1 MNTFP
6 LFFKLETRK
15 VLIVGGG
22 DVALRKADLL
32 SRAGACITVLAPSID
47 HDIEALLSDSKHQ
60 LIYENYNKSYMSGA
74 RIIIAATDEETLNH
88 QIHADATE
96 RNIPVN
102 VVDTP
107 HLCDFIFPAIVDR
120 NPIVIGISSNGK
132 APVLARLLRARLETL
147 IPQGYGKLAKLAGE
161 FRSEVKA
168 KIPTLTGRRQFWE
181 RAFEGKV
188 SELMFAGNEDQAS
201 ALLKSDLDTTA
212 AAIGNSST
220 ASETAPVTSVAKA
233 MLNNDASQANA
244 TEQHL
249 STQSEQSAQSAQTEM
264 GEVYIVGAGPG
275 DPELLTFKALRLMQQ
290 ADIVYYDALV
300 SPQVLDLCR
309 RDADKVYVGKKR
321 SNHAVA
327 QLGINELLVNSAK
340 TGRRVVR
347 LKGGDPFIFG
357 RGGEEIESL
366 RAHGVPYQV
375 VPGITAA
382 NAAASYAGIPLT
394 HRDHSQSVRFVT
406 GFLKAGAPNSNF
418 KSFLNTDE
426 TLVFYMGLHSLP
438 RLTEGLID
446 AGRSADTPIA
456 IVSNASMPNQQVLT
470 GTLDNIVAQQAEAQ
484 LPTPALLIMGDV
496 VSLQD
501 DLAWYNQKKLLDSQ
515 HNNQRNGQHTHDT
528 ARKARN
534 WLRGGVANTD
544 KAHADKNHYNHKQ
557 PTDARSTD
565 QQAHALSMVAN
576 LAAADDDLQELVV
589 S

>member
-6 LFFKLETRK
+6 LFFKLEDRK

-22 DVALRKADLL
+22 EVALRKADLL
-32 SRAGACITVLAPSID
+32 SRAGACITILAP
-47 HDIEALLSDSKHQ
+47 DISHELQALLTDSKHEF
-60 LIYENYNKSYMSGA
+60 IYENYNKTYMSGA
-74 RIIIAATDEETLNH
+74 RVIIAATDDETLNH

-96 RNIPVN
+96 LNIPVN

-107 HLCDFIFPAIVDR
+107 HLCDFIFPAIIDR

-181 RAFEGKV
+181 RAFEGQV
-188 SELMFAGNEDQAS
+188 SQLMFAGNETEATAQLQA
-201 ALLKSDLDTTA
+201 DLDSTA
-212 AAIGNSST
+212 AAISKKSDDTDSVRESDAIKNV
-220 ASETAPVTSVAKA
+220 APDESEKSLPAV
-233 MLNNDASQANA
+233 
-244 TEQHL
+244 
-249 STQSEQSAQSAQTEM
+249 

-290 ADIVYYDALV
+290 ADVVFYDALV

-309 RDADKVYVGKKR
+309 RDADKIFVGKKR
-321 SNHAVA
+321 SNHTVA
-327 QLGINELLVNSAK
+327 QLGINELLVNHAK
-340 TGRRVVR
+340 QGRRVVR

-366 RAHGVPYQV
+366 RAHNVPYQV

-426 TLVFYMGLHSLP
+426 TVVFYMGLHSLA
-438 RLTEGLID
+438 RLTEGLVD
-446 AGRSADTPIA
+446 AGRSSETPIA
-456 IVSNASMPNQQVLT
+456 IVSNASMSNQQVLT
-470 GTLDNIVAQQAEAQ
+470 GTLATIVAKQEQAQ

-496 VSLQD
+496 VSLHH
-501 DLAWYNQKKLLDSQ
+501 DLAWYNLQNQQHSQ
-515 HNNQRNGQHTHDT
+515 NSDDI
-528 ARKARN
+528 AKN
-534 WLRGGVANTD
+534 WLREGSRGEAI
-544 KAHADKNHYNHKQ
+544 KQ
-557 PTDARSTD
+557 PID
-565 QQAHALSMVAN
+565 QQAHALSMIAN
-576 LAAADDDLQELVV
+576 LATNLGDDLEQLIID
-589 S
+589 

>member
-1 MNTFP
+1 MMNTFP
-6 LFFKLETRK
+6 LFFKLEDRK

-22 DVALRKADLL
+22 EVALRKADLL
-32 SRAGACITVLAPSID
+32 SRAGACITVLAP
-47 HDIEALLSDSKHQ
+47 DISHELQALLSDSKHQ
-60 LIYENYNKSYMSGA
+60 LIYENYNKAYMSGA
-74 RIIIAATDEETLNH
+74 RVIIAATDDETLNH
-88 QIHADATE
+88 QTHADATAL
-96 RNIPVN
+96 NIPVN

-161 FRSEVKA
+161 FRTEVKA

-181 RAFEGKV
+181 RAFEGQV
-188 SELMFAGNEDQAS
+188 SQLMFAGNETEAT
-201 ALLKSDLDTTA
+201 AHLKADLERTA
-212 AAIGNSST
+212 AAISKKSD
-220 ASETAPVTSVAKA
+220 
-233 MLNNDASQANA
+233 DASAVKETDTIAA
-244 TEQHL
+244 TL
-249 STQSEQSAQSAQTEM
+249 SDESEKNLPAV

-290 ADIVYYDALV
+290 ADVVFYDALV

-309 RDADKVYVGKKR
+309 RDADKVFVGKKR
-321 SNHAVA
+321 SNHTVA
-327 QLGINELLVNSAK
+327 QLGINELLVNHAK
-340 TGRRVVR
+340 LGRRVVR

-426 TLVFYMGLHSLP
+426 TVVFYMGLHSLS

-446 AGRSADTPIA
+446 AGRSSETPIA

-470 GTLDNIVAQQAEAQ
+470 GTLATIVAKQEQAQ

-496 VSLQD
+496 VSLHH
-501 DLAWYNQKKLLDSQ
+501 DLAWYNLQNKQ
-515 HNNQRNGQHTHDT
+515 HQNSETS
-528 ARKARN
+528 AKN
-534 WLRGGVANTD
+534 WLREGSRGEAV
-544 KAHADKNHYNHKQ
+544 K
-557 PTDARSTD
+557 PSID

-576 LAAADDDLQELVV
+576 LATQQEEDLEQLIVD
-589 S
+589 

>member
-6 LFFKLETRK
+6 LFFKLEDRK

-32 SRAGACITVLAPSID
+32 RRAGACITILAPSICAD
-47 HDIEALLSDSKHQ
+47 LQALLTNDSSDNKHE
-60 LIYENYNKSYMSGA
+60 LIYKNYDKSYMTGS
-74 RIIIAATDEETLNH
+74 RVIIAATDDEALNH

-96 RNIPVN
+96 LNIPVN

-147 IPQGYGKLAKLAGE
+147 IPHGYGKLAKLAGE
-161 FRSEVKA
+161 FRHEVKA

-181 RAFEGKV
+181 RAFEGQV
-188 SELMFAGNEDQAS
+188 SELMFAGNETQ
-201 ALLKSDLDTTA
+201 A
-212 AAIGNSST
+212 AAQLQADLNHIAAQISKNLELSN
-220 ASETAPVTSVAKA
+220 VQTSLLQEK
-233 MLNNDASQANA
+233 NDV
-244 TEQHL
+244 
-249 STQSEQSAQSAQTEM
+249 TQSEIQPV

-290 ADIVYYDALV
+290 ADIVFYDALV

-327 QLGINELLVNSAK
+327 QLGINELLVNAAK
-340 TGRRVVR
+340 EGRRVVR

-366 RAHGVPYQV
+366 RAHNIPYQV

-406 GFLKAGAPNSNF
+406 GFLKAGAPNGNF
-418 KSFLNTDE
+418 KNFLNTDE
-426 TLVFYMGLHSLP
+426 TVVFYMGLHSLA

-446 AGRSADTPIA
+446 AGRAADTPIA

-470 GTLDNIVAQQAEAQ
+470 GTVGTIVKLQQQAQ

-496 VSLQD
+496 VALHH
-501 DLAWYNQKKLLDSQ
+501 DLAWYNVNHQQ
-515 HNNQRNGQHTHDT
+515 HNQNVSDT
-528 ARKARN
+528 DEN
-534 WLRGGVANTD
+534 WLRGGSAATPKDNS
-544 KAHADKNHYNHKQ
+544 KQ
-557 PTDARSTD
+557 GNLSR

-576 LAAADDDLQELVV
+576 LAEQKADDSLEQLIIG
-589 S
+589 

>member
-6 LFFKLETRK
+6 LFFKLEGRK

-32 SRAGACITVLAPSID
+32 SRAGACITILAPSISD
-47 HDIEALLSDSKHQ
+47 EIQALLNDSKHE
-60 LIYENYNKSYMSGA
+60 LIYENYNKNYMTGA
-74 RIIIAATDEETLNH
+74 RVIIAGTDDEALNH

-96 RNIPVN
+96 LNIPVN

-161 FRSEVKA
+161 FRGEVKA

-181 RAFEGKV
+181 RAFEGQV
-188 SELMFAGNEDQAS
+188 SQLIFAGNESQAK
-201 ALLKSDLDTTA
+201 AQLQADL
-212 AAIGNSST
+212 NST
-220 ASETAPVTSVAKA
+220 AQQIVRENSISLNSHGANVKAASVTAPVLVDEFPTNDSHDNTVAKP
-233 MLNNDASQANA
+233 
-244 TEQHL
+244 
-249 STQSEQSAQSAQTEM
+249 TQPV

-309 RDADKVYVGKKR
+309 RDADKVFVGKKR

-340 TGRRVVR
+340 EGRRVVR

-406 GFLKAGAPNSNF
+406 GFLKAGAPNNNF

-426 TLVFYMGLHSLP
+426 TVVFYMGLHSLP
-438 RLTEGLID
+438 RLAEGLIE

-470 GTLDNIVAQQAEAQ
+470 GTLETIVELQEKNK

-496 VSLQD
+496 VSLHH
-501 DLAWYNQKKLLDSQ
+501 DLAWYNL
-515 HNNQRNGQHTHDT
+515 HNKSVSDT
-528 ARKARN
+528 ADN
-534 WLRGGVANTD
+534 WLRGGTATTPKD
-544 KAHADKNHYNHKQ
+544 KVV
-557 PTDARSTD
+557 D
-565 QQAHALSMVAN
+565 QQAHALSMIAN
-576 LAAADDDLQELVV
+576 LASADDVEQLVIG
-589 S
+589 

>member
-6 LFFKLETRK
+6 LFFKLDNRK

-32 SRAGACITVLAPSID
+32 SRAGASITVVAP
-47 HDIEALLSDSKHQ
+47 DICAELQALLDNDKHE
-60 LIYENYNKSYMSGA
+60 LIYENYHKSYMQGA
-74 RIIIAATDEETLNH
+74 RVIIAGTDDEALN
-88 QIHADATE
+88 QQVHADATE
-96 RNIPVN
+96 LNIPVN

-107 HLCDFIFPAIVDR
+107 PLCDFIFPAIVDR

-147 IPQGYGKLAKLAGE
+147 IPQGYGKLAKLAGD
-161 FRSEVKA
+161 FRAEVKT

-188 SELMFAGNEDQAS
+188 SELMFAGNETEAAAQLQA
-201 ALLKSDLDTTA
+201 DLNSTA
-212 AAIGNSST
+212 AQIANNIANKDAPTHQHSNTKENVAVST
-220 ASETAPVTSVAKA
+220 TAPVITNELIANDNHSHAVAKP
-233 MLNNDASQANA
+233 
-244 TEQHL
+244 EQPV
-249 STQSEQSAQSAQTEM
+249 

-290 ADIVYYDALV
+290 ADIVFYDALV

-309 RDADKVYVGKKR
+309 RDADKVFVGKKR

-327 QLGINELLVNSAK
+327 QLDINELLVNAAK

-366 RAHGVPYQV
+366 RAHNIPYQV

-406 GFLKAGAPNSNF
+406 GFLKAGAPNNNF
-418 KSFLNTDE
+418 KGFLNTDE
-426 TLVFYMGLHSLP
+426 TVVFYMGLHSLA
-438 RLTEGLID
+438 RLTEGLIE
-446 AGRSADTPIA
+446 AGRSSDTPIA

-470 GTLDNIVAQQAEAQ
+470 GTLATITKLQEQNQ

-496 VSLQD
+496 VALHH
-501 DLAWYNQKKLLDSQ
+501 DLAWYNV
-515 HNNQRNGQHTHDT
+515 HNKSVSDT
-528 ARKARN
+528 ADN
-534 WLRGGVANTD
+534 WLRGGTA
-544 KAHADKNHYNHKQ
+544 
-557 PTDARSTD
+557 STPKD
-565 QQAHALSMVAN
+565 QLTESSSSQQAHALSMIAN
-576 LAAADDDLQELVV
+576 LAELKESDSLEQLVIG
-589 S
+589 

>member
-6 LFFKLETRK
+6 LFFKLEGRK

-22 DVALRKADLL
+22 EVALRKADLL
-32 SRAGACITVLAPSID
+32 SRAGACITILAP
-47 HDIEALLSDSKHQ
+47 DISHEIQALLTDDKHEF
-60 LIYENYNKSYMSGA
+60 IYENYNKRYMSGA
-74 RIIIAATDEETLNH
+74 RVIIAATDDETLNH
-88 QIHADATE
+88 EIHADATE
-96 RNIPVN
+96 LNIPVN

-107 HLCDFIFPAIVDR
+107 PLCDFIFPAIIDR

-147 IPQGYGKLAKLAGE
+147 IPQGYGKLAKLAGD
-161 FRSEVKA
+161 FRSEVKS

-181 RAFEGKV
+181 RAFEGQV
-188 SELMFAGNEDQAS
+188 SQLMFAGNETEAAAKLQA
-201 ALLKSDLDTTA
+201 DLDSTA
-212 AAIGNSST
+212 ASIHDKANPN
-220 ASETAPVTSVAKA
+220 AAK
-233 MLNNDASQANA
+233 N
-244 TEQHL
+244 TTP
-249 STQSEQSAQSAQTEM
+249 TQSDESEKKLPPV

-309 RDADKVYVGKKR
+309 RDADKVFVGKKR
-321 SNHAVA
+321 SNHTVA

-340 TGRRVVR
+340 EGRRVVR

-366 RAHGVPYQV
+366 RANNVPYQV

-418 KSFLNTDE
+418 KNFLNTDE
-426 TLVFYMGLHSLP
+426 TVVFYMGLHSLA

-470 GTLDNIVAQQAEAQ
+470 GTLATIVAKQEDAE

-496 VSLQD
+496 VSLHH
-501 DLAWYNQKKLLDSQ
+501 DLAWYNLQNQQHSQ
-515 HNNQRNGQHTHDT
+515 NSDDI
-528 ARKARN
+528 AKN
-534 WLRGGVANTD
+534 WLREGSRGETV
-544 KAHADKNHYNHKQ
+544 KQ
-557 PTDARSTD
+557 PID
-565 QQAHALSMVAN
+565 QQAHALSMIAN
-576 LAAADDDLQELVV
+576 LSTNSGDDLEQLIVD
-589 S
+589 

>member
-6 LFFKLETRK
+6 LFFKLEGRK

-32 SRAGACITVLAPSID
+32 SRAGASITVVAP
-47 HDIEALLSDSKHQ
+47 DICTELQALLSNDENAAIKHH
-60 LIYENYNKSYMSGA
+60 LIFENYNKSYMAGA
-74 RIIIAATDEETLNH
+74 RIIIAGTDDEALNH
-88 QIHADATE
+88 QVHADATAL
-96 RNIPVN
+96 NIPVN

-107 HLCDFIFPAIVDR
+107 PLCDFIFPAIVDR

-161 FRSEVKA
+161 FRGEVKA

-181 RAFEGKV
+181 HAFEGQV
-188 SELMFAGNEDQAS
+188 SELMFAGNETQA
-201 ALLKSDLDTTA
+201 AEQLQRDLDNTVAQIANKDAPTSQYSDTQET
-212 AAIGNSST
+212 NT
-220 ASETAPVTSVAKA
+220 ASTMAPVVADES
-233 MLNNDASQANA
+233 NTDHTANKLV
-244 TEQHL
+244 TPV
-249 STQSEQSAQSAQTEM
+249 

-290 ADIVYYDALV
+290 ADIVFYDALV

-309 RDADKVYVGKKR
+309 RDADKVFVGKKR

-327 QLGINELLVNSAK
+327 QLGINELLVNEAK
-340 TGRRVVR
+340 KGRRVVR

-366 RAHGVPYQV
+366 RAHNIPYQV

-406 GFLKAGAPNSNF
+406 GFLKAGAPNNNF
-418 KSFLNTDE
+418 ASFLNTDE
-426 TLVFYMGLHSLP
+426 TVVFYMGLHSLA
-438 RLTEGLID
+438 RLTEGLIE
-446 AGRSADTPIA
+446 AGRSSDTPIA

-470 GTLDNIVAQQAEAQ
+470 GTLATITELQEQNQ

-496 VSLQD
+496 VALHD
-501 DLAWYNQKKLLDSQ
+501 DLAWYNL
-515 HNNQRNGQHTHDT
+515 HNKSVNNT
-528 ARKARN
+528 ADN
-534 WLRGGVANTD
+534 WLRGGTA
-544 KAHADKNHYNHKQ
+544 
-557 PTDARSTD
+557 STPKD
-565 QQAHALSMVAN
+565 QLTENPSSQQAHALSMIAT
-576 LAAADDDLQELVV
+576 LAELQSDGDSLEQLIIG
-589 S
+589 

>member
-6 LFFKLETRK
+6 LFFKLESRK

-32 SRAGACITVLAPSID
+32 SRAGAAITILAP
-47 HDIEALLSDSKHQ
+47 DICAELQALLTNNKNNKADVEHH
-60 LIYENYNKSYMSGA
+60 LIFENYNKSYMAGA
-74 RIIIAATDEETLNH
+74 RVIIAGTDDEALNH

-96 RNIPVN
+96 LNIPVN

-147 IPQGYGKLAKLAGE
+147 IPQGYGKLAKLAGD
-161 FRSEVKA
+161 FRAEVKT

-181 RAFEGKV
+181 RAFEGQV
-188 SELMFAGNEDQAS
+188 SELMFAGNETQA
-201 ALLKSDLDTTA
+201 AAQLQADLDNTAAQIVKNNAVKTNPVHNNEANNNKNDIQTASKTAPVLTDKLFANDSDSSVHTTA
-212 AAIGNSST
+212 AKPT
-220 ASETAPVTSVAKA
+220 QPV
-233 MLNNDASQANA
+233 
-244 TEQHL
+244 
-249 STQSEQSAQSAQTEM
+249 

-309 RDADKVYVGKKR
+309 RDADKVFVGKKR

-340 TGRRVVR
+340 EGRRVVR

-357 RGGEEIESL
+357 RGGEEVESL
-366 RAHGVPYQV
+366 RAHNIPYQV

-406 GFLKAGAPNSNF
+406 GFLKAGAPNNNF

-426 TLVFYMGLHSLP
+426 TVVFYMGLHSLA
-438 RLTEGLID
+438 RLTEGLIE
-446 AGRSADTPIA
+446 AGRSSETPIA

-470 GTLDNIVAQQAEAQ
+470 GTLATITELQEQNQ

-496 VSLQD
+496 VALHH
-501 DLAWYNQKKLLDSQ
+501 DLAWYNL
-515 HNNQRNGQHTHDT
+515 HNKSVSDT
-528 ARKARN
+528 ADN
-534 WLRGGVANTD
+534 WLRDGTAATP
-544 KAHADKNHYNHKQ
+544 KNKSVN
-557 PTDARSTD
+557 
-565 QQAHALSMVAN
+565 QQAHALSMIAN
-576 LAAADDDLQELVV
+576 LAEQNDSLEQLVIG
-589 S
+589 

>member
-6 LFFKLETRK
+6 LFFKLDNRK

-32 SRAGACITVLAPSID
+32 SRAGAAITIVAP
-47 HDIEALLSDSKHQ
+47 DICEELQALLQDEKHE
-60 LIYENYNKSYMSGA
+60 LIYENYNKKYMQGA
-74 RIIIAATDEETLNH
+74 RVIIAGTDDEALNH
-88 QIHADATE
+88 QVHADATE
-96 RNIPVN
+96 LNIPVN

-107 HLCDFIFPAIVDR
+107 PLCDFIFPAIVDR

-147 IPQGYGKLAKLAGE
+147 IPQGYGKLAKLAGD
-161 FRSEVKA
+161 FRAEVKT

-181 RAFEGKV
+181 RAFEGQV
-188 SELMFAGNEDQAS
+188 SELMFAGNETEAAAQLQA
-201 ALLKSDLDTTA
+201 DLDTTA
-212 AAIGNSST
+212 AQIVKNNAAVINENSDISDQT
-220 ASETAPVTSVAKA
+220 ASITAPV
-233 MLNNDASQANA
+233 L
-244 TEQHL
+244 
-249 STQSEQSAQSAQTEM
+249 

-309 RDADKVYVGKKR
+309 RDADKVFVGKKR

-327 QLGINELLVNSAK
+327 QLGINELLVNEAK
-340 TGRRVVR
+340 KGRRVVR

-366 RAHGVPYQV
+366 RAHNIPYQV

-406 GFLKAGAPNSNF
+406 GFLKAGAPNNNF

-426 TLVFYMGLHSLP
+426 TVVFYMGLHSLA
-438 RLTEGLID
+438 RLTEGLIE
-446 AGRSADTPIA
+446 AGRSSETPIA

-470 GTLDNIVAQQAEAQ
+470 GTLATIAELQEKEQ

-496 VSLQD
+496 VALHD
-501 DLAWYNQKKLLDSQ
+501 DLAWYNL
-515 HNNQRNGQHTHDT
+515 HNKSVNDT
-528 ARKARN
+528 ADN
-534 WLRGGVANTD
+534 WLRGGTA
-544 KAHADKNHYNHKQ
+544 
-557 PTDARSTD
+557 STPKD
-565 QQAHALSMVAN
+565 QLTENSSSQQAHALSMIAN
-576 LAAADDDLQELVV
+576 LAERQCDGDSLEQLVIG
-589 S
+589 

>member
-6 LFFKLETRK
+6 LFFKLEDRK

-32 SRAGACITVLAPSID
+32 RRAGTCITVLAPSISTE
-47 HDIEALLSDSKHQ
+47 IQALLSDSKHE
-60 LIYENYNKSYMSGA
+60 LIYENYNKAYMAGA
-74 RIIIAATDEETLNH
+74 RVIIAATDDEALNH

-96 RNIPVN
+96 LNIPVN

-161 FRSEVKA
+161 FRGEVKA

-181 RAFEGKV
+181 KAFEGQV
-188 SELMFAGNEDQAS
+188 SQLMFAGNENEAAAQLQA
-201 ALLKSDLDTTA
+201 DLDHTA
-212 AAIGNSST
+212 EAIASSGKN
-220 ASETAPVTSVAKA
+220 ALDNAFSESQSVK
-233 MLNNDASQANA
+233 NV
-244 TEQHL
+244 
-249 STQSEQSAQSAQTEM
+249 M

-309 RDADKVYVGKKR
+309 RDADKVFVGKKR

-340 TGRRVVR
+340 EGRRVVR

-426 TLVFYMGLHSLP
+426 TVVFYMGLHSLP
-438 RLTEGLID
+438 RLTEGLTE
-446 AGRSADTPIA
+446 AGRSSDTPIA

-470 GTLDNIVAQQAEAQ
+470 GTLADIVELQEKNQ

-496 VSLQD
+496 VSLHH
-501 DLAWYNQKKLLDSQ
+501 DLAWYNLQNQ
-515 HNNQRNGQHTHDT
+515 QNNQDT
-528 ARKARN
+528 DGN
-534 WLRGGVANTD
+534 WLREGSATMD
-544 KAHADKNHYNHKQ
+544 KDSKQ
-557 PTDARSTD
+557 PID

-576 LAAADDDLQELVV
+576 LATADDVEQLVIG
-589 S
+589 

>member
-6 LFFKLETRK
+6 LFFKLEDRK

-32 SRAGACITVLAPSID
+32 SRAGACITILAPNISAEIQ
-47 HDIEALLSDSKHQ
+47 ALLSDDKHE
-60 LIYENYNKSYMSGA
+60 LIYKNYNKTYMSGA
-74 RIIIAATDEETLNH
+74 RVIIAATDDETLNH
-88 QIHADATE
+88 QVHADASNL
-96 RNIPVN
+96 NIPVN

-161 FRSEVKA
+161 FRAEVKT

-181 RAFEGKV
+181 RAFEGQV
-188 SELMFAGNEDQAS
+188 SQLMFAGNEREATAQ
-201 ALLKSDLDTTA
+201 LKADLESTA
-212 AAIGNSST
+212 AAIESSANRSVDPDAHNPANSPATTTSQHSQSHST
-220 ASETAPVTSVAKA
+220 ESLSATAPV
-233 MLNNDASQANA
+233 A
-244 TEQHL
+244 TDEL
-249 STQSEQSAQSAQTEM
+249 TVTQSKPARAAV

-309 RDADKVYVGKKR
+309 RDADKVFVGKKR

-327 QLGINELLVNSAK
+327 QLGINELLINSAK
-340 TGRRVVR
+340 QGRRVVR

-366 RAHGVPYQV
+366 RAHGLPYQV

-406 GFLKAGAPNSNF
+406 GFLKAGAPNEKFEN
-418 KSFLNTDE
+418 LLDTNE
-426 TLVFYMGLHSLP
+426 TVVFYMGLHSLA
-438 RLTEGLID
+438 RLTTGLIN
-446 AGRSADTPIA
+446 AGRSSETPIA

-470 GTLDNIVAQQAEAQ
+470 GTLESIVELQEQNQ

-496 VSLQD
+496 VALHN
-501 DLAWYNQKKLLDSQ
+501 DLAWYNK
-515 HNNQRNGQHTHDT
+515 HNKDT
-528 ARKARN
+528 SDTEDN
-534 WLRGGVANTD
+534 WLRAGTAITD
-544 KAHADKNHYNHKQ
+544 Q
-557 PTDARSTD
+557 DAKKPID
-565 QQAHALSMVAN
+565 QQAHALSMIAN
-576 LAAADDDLQELVV
+576 LAAQQDESLEQLVI

>member
-6 LFFKLETRK
+6 LFFKLEDRK

-32 SRAGACITVLAPSID
+32 SRAGAAITILAPVISDEIQ
-47 HDIEALLSDSKHQ
+47 ALLNDSKHQ
-60 LIYENYNKSYMSGA
+60 LIYENYNNTYMSGA
-74 RIIIAATDEETLNH
+74 RVIIAATDDEALNH
-88 QIHADATE
+88 QIHADATAL
-96 RNIPVN
+96 NIPVN

-161 FRSEVKA
+161 FRTEVKS

-188 SELMFAGNEDQAS
+188 SELMFAGNEV
-201 ALLKSDLDTTA
+201 
-212 AAIGNSST
+212 
-220 ASETAPVTSVAKA
+220 E
-233 MLNNDASQANA
+233 A
-244 TEQHL
+244 TEQL
-249 STQSEQSAQSAQTEM
+249 QADLDNTAAQIASAIESPTHTTVVDAPVVEHETSLDATTPV

-309 RDADKVYVGKKR
+309 RDADKVFVGKKR

-340 TGRRVVR
+340 EGRRVVR

-426 TLVFYMGLHSLP
+426 TVVFYMGLHSLP

-446 AGRSADTPIA
+446 AGRADSTPIA

-470 GTLDNIVAQQAEAQ
+470 GTLANIVELQEQNQ

-496 VSLQD
+496 VALHD
-501 DLAWYNQKKLLDSQ
+501 NLAWYNLQNQQ
-515 HNNQRNGQHTHDT
+515 HNQNSDDL
-528 ARKARN
+528 AKN
-534 WLRGGVANTD
+534 WLREGSRGKVE
-544 KAHADKNHYNHKQ
+544 KQ
-557 PTDARSTD
+557 LID
-565 QQAHALSMVAN
+565 QQAHALSMISS
-576 LAAADDDLQELVV
+576 LATQQEEGLEQLIID
-589 S
+589 

>member
-6 LFFKLETRK
+6 LFFKLDNRK

-32 SRAGACITVLAPSID
+32 SRAGANITVVAP
-47 HDIEALLSDSKHQ
+47 DICAELQALLQGDKHQ
-60 LIYENYNKSYMSGA
+60 LIFAKYDKSYMTGA
-74 RIIIAATDEETLNH
+74 RVIIAGTDDEALNQQVH
-88 QIHADATE
+88 SDATE
-96 RNIPVN
+96 LNIPVN

-107 HLCDFIFPAIVDR
+107 PLCDFIFPAIVDR

-147 IPQGYGKLAKLAGE
+147 IPQGYGKLAKLAGD
-161 FRSEVKA
+161 FRAEVKT

-188 SELMFAGNEDQAS
+188 SELIFAGNETEANVQ
-201 ALLKSDLDTTA
+201 LQKDLDETAAKIANQEILDDRNSDKQTA
-212 AAIGNSST
+212 AAHSEKANTEEASLSSNDNHDNIKP
-220 ASETAPVTSVAKA
+220 PV
-233 MLNNDASQANA
+233 
-244 TEQHL
+244 
-249 STQSEQSAQSAQTEM
+249 

-290 ADIVYYDALV
+290 ADIVFYDALV

-327 QLGINELLVNSAK
+327 QLGINELLINEAK
-340 TGRRVVR
+340 KGRRVVR

-366 RAHGVPYQV
+366 RAHHIPYQV

-406 GFLKAGAPNSNF
+406 GFLKAGAPNNNF

-426 TLVFYMGLHSLP
+426 TVVFYMGLHSLA
-438 RLTEGLID
+438 RLTEGLVK
-446 AGRSADTPIA
+446 AGRSSETPIA

-470 GTLDNIVAQQAEAQ
+470 GTLATITELQEQHQ

-496 VSLQD
+496 VALHH
-501 DLAWYNQKKLLDSQ
+501 DLAWYNL
-515 HNNQRNGQHTHDT
+515 HNQSVSDT
-528 ARKARN
+528 ADN
-534 WLRGGVANTD
+534 WLRGGTSATPKD
-544 KAHADKNHYNHKQ
+544 K
-557 PTDARSTD
+557 SID
-565 QQAHALSMVAN
+565 QQAHALSMITT
-576 LAAADDDLQELVV
+576 LAESQEDSLEQLVIG
-589 S
+589 

>member
-6 LFFKLETRK
+6 LFFKLEGRK

-32 SRAGACITVLAPSID
+32 SRAGACITVLAPSICA
-47 HDIEALLSDSKHQ
+47 ELQALLTNTKTDIQHK
-60 LIYENYNKSYMSGA
+60 LIFENYNKTYMSGS
-74 RIIIAATDEETLNH
+74 RVIIAATDDETLNH
-88 QIHADATE
+88 QIHADASDL
-96 RNIPVN
+96 NIPVN

-161 FRSEVKA
+161 FRGEVKA

-181 RAFEGKV
+181 RAFEGQV
-188 SELMFAGNEDQAS
+188 SELMFAGNEIKAAAQLQA
-201 ALLKSDLDTTA
+201 DLDSTA
-212 AAIGNSST
+212 AHIVRENSINSNSDKADLRTSSITVPVLTGELPTNNDYGNT
-220 ASETAPVTSVAKA
+220 VAKPV
-233 MLNNDASQANA
+233 
-244 TEQHL
+244 
-249 STQSEQSAQSAQTEM
+249 

-290 ADIVYYDALV
+290 ADIVFYDALV

-309 RDADKVYVGKKR
+309 RDADKVFVGKKR

-340 TGRRVVR
+340 EGRRVVR

-366 RAHGVPYQV
+366 RAHGIPYQV

-406 GFLKAGAPNSNF
+406 GFLKAGAPNNNF
-418 KSFLNTDE
+418 KNFLDTDE
-426 TLVFYMGLHSLP
+426 TVVFYMGLHSLA
-438 RLTEGLID
+438 RLTEGLIE

-470 GTLDNIVAQQAEAQ
+470 GTLADIVELQEKNQ

-496 VSLQD
+496 VALHH
-501 DLAWYNQKKLLDSQ
+501 DLAWYNLHNQQ
-515 HNNQRNGQHTHDT
+515 HNQNVSDT
-528 ARKARN
+528 ANN
-534 WLRGGVANTD
+534 WLRGGTAATPNDDLTS
-544 KAHADKNHYNHKQ
+544 NN
-557 PTDARSTD
+557 STH

-576 LAAADDDLQELVV
+576 LAEQKENESLEQLVIG
-589 S
+589 

>member
-6 LFFKLETRK
+6 LFFKLEGRK

-32 SRAGACITVLAPSID
+32 SRAGACITVLAPSICA
-47 HDIEALLSDSKHQ
+47 ELQALLSDCKHE
-60 LIYENYNKSYMSGA
+60 LIYENYNKTYMTGS
-74 RIIIAATDEETLNH
+74 RVIIAGTDDEVLNH
-88 QIHADATE
+88 QIHADATTL
-96 RNIPVN
+96 NIPVN

-147 IPQGYGKLAKLAGE
+147 IPQGYGKLAKLAGD
-161 FRSEVKA
+161 FRGEVKS
-168 KIPTLTGRRQFWE
+168 KIPTLTERRQFWE
-181 RAFEGKV
+181 RAFEGQV
-188 SELMFAGNEDQAS
+188 SELMFAGNETQA
-201 ALLKSDLDTTA
+201 AAQLQTDLDSTA
-212 AAIGNSST
+212 AQIVKNNSTSKHSDVSNVQT
-220 ASETAPVTSVAKA
+220 ASITTPVSIDDFNTNNSTHSTETNPLQPV
-233 MLNNDASQANA
+233 
-244 TEQHL
+244 
-249 STQSEQSAQSAQTEM
+249 

-309 RDADKVYVGKKR
+309 RDADKVFVGKKR

-340 TGRRVVR
+340 EGRRVVR

-366 RAHGVPYQV
+366 RAHNISYQV

-418 KSFLNTDE
+418 KSFLNADE
-426 TLVFYMGLHSLP
+426 TVVFYMGLHSLP

-446 AGRSADTPIA
+446 AGRSSDTPIA

-470 GTLDNIVAQQAEAQ
+470 GTLETIVELQEQNQ

-496 VSLQD
+496 VALHH
-501 DLAWYNQKKLLDSQ
+501 DLAWYNVQSQ
-515 HNNQRNGQHTHDT
+515 QNGKILVSTED
-528 ARKARN
+528 N
-534 WLRGGVANTD
+534 WLRGGTAATPKDQLTENSS
-544 KAHADKNHYNHKQ
+544 
-557 PTDARSTD
+557 R

-576 LAAADDDLQELVV
+576 LAEQKESDSLEQLIVG
-589 S
+589 

>member
-6 LFFKLETRK
+6 LFFKLEGRK

-32 SRAGACITVLAPSID
+32 RRAGASITVVAPDICTELQALLTNNKNA
-47 HDIEALLSDSKHQ
+47 DIEHQ
-60 LIYENYNKSYMSGA
+60 LIFENYNKSYMLGA
-74 RIIIAATDEETLNH
+74 RVIIAGTDDESLNH
-88 QIHADATE
+88 QVHADATE
-96 RNIPVN
+96 LNIPVN

-107 HLCDFIFPAIVDR
+107 PLCDFIFPAIVDR

-161 FRSEVKA
+161 FRAEVKT

-181 RAFEGKV
+181 RAFEGQV
-188 SELMFAGNEDQAS
+188 SELMFAGNETQA
-201 ALLKSDLDTTA
+201 AAQLQKDLESTA
-212 AAIGNSST
+212 AQIANNSAHKDAPTQQHSATQENITTST
-220 ASETAPVTSVAKA
+220 TAPVLANK
-233 MLNNDASQANA
+233 ANA
-244 TEQHL
+244 SDPTSHDHTTG
-249 STQSEQSAQSAQTEM
+249 SSVM
-264 GEVYIVGAGPG
+264 PVGEVYIVGAGPG

-290 ADIVYYDALV
+290 ADIVFYDALV

-309 RDADKVYVGKKR
+309 RDADKVFVGKKR

-327 QLGINELLVNSAK
+327 QLGINELLVAEAK
-340 TGRRVVR
+340 KGRRVVR

-366 RAHGVPYQV
+366 RAHNIPYQV

-406 GFLKAGAPNSNF
+406 GFLKAGAPNNNF
-418 KSFLNTDE
+418 KNFLNTDE
-426 TLVFYMGLHSLP
+426 TVVFYMGLHSLA
-438 RLTEGLID
+438 RLTEGLIE
-446 AGRSADTPIA
+446 AGRSSETPIA

-470 GTLDNIVAQQAEAQ
+470 GTLATINELQEQNQ

-496 VSLQD
+496 VALHD
-501 DLAWYNQKKLLDSQ
+501 DLAWYNLHNKTLD
-515 HNNQRNGQHTHDT
+515 NT
-528 ARKARN
+528 AEN
-534 WLRGGVANTD
+534 WLRGGTASTPKDQLTD
-544 KAHADKNHYNHKQ
+544 NA
-557 PTDARSTD
+557 S
-565 QQAHALSMVAN
+565 QQAHALSMIAN
-576 LAAADDDLQELVV
+576 LAEQPSDSLEQLII

>member
-6 LFFKLETRK
+6 LFFKLEGRK

-32 SRAGACITVLAPSID
+32 SRAGAAITILAPSISAE
-47 HDIEALLSDSKHQ
+47 IQALLSASKHE
-60 LIYENYNKSYMSGA
+60 LIYKNYNKAYMRGA
-74 RIIIAATDEETLNH
+74 RVIIAATDDETLNH

-96 RNIPVN
+96 LNIPVN

-147 IPQGYGKLAKLAGE
+147 IPKGYGKLAKLAGD
-161 FRSEVKA
+161 FRGEVKA

-181 RAFEGKV
+181 KAFEGEV
-188 SELMFAGNEDQAS
+188 SQLMFAGNEKEAAAQLQA
-201 ALLKSDLDTTA
+201 DLD
-212 AAIGNSST
+212 NT
-220 ASETAPVTSVAKA
+220 ASDINGKNTADDTS
-233 MLNNDASQANA
+233 
-244 TEQHL
+244 TEF
-249 STQSEQSAQSAQTEM
+249 QTVKNTM

-309 RDADKVYVGKKR
+309 RDADKVFVGKKR

-340 TGRRVVR
+340 EGRRVVR

-426 TLVFYMGLHSLP
+426 TVVFYMGLHSLV
-438 RLTEGLID
+438 RLTTGLID
-446 AGRSADTPIA
+446 AGRSRDTPIA

-470 GTLDNIVAQQAEAQ
+470 GTLANIVELQEQAQ

-496 VSLQD
+496 VSLHH
-501 DLAWYNQKKLLDSQ
+501 DLAWYN
-515 HNNQRNGQHTHDT
+515 HNNQNVNDT
-528 ARKARN
+528 ASN
-534 WLRGGVANTD
+534 WLRERAATPD
-544 KAHADKNHYNHKQ
+544 KDSKQ
-557 PTDARSTD
+557 FTN

-576 LAAADDDLQELVV
+576 LAAQQEEGLEQLVIG
-589 S
+589 

>member
-6 LFFKLETRK
+6 LFFKLEDRK

-22 DVALRKADLL
+22 EVALRKADLL
-32 SRAGACITVLAPSID
+32 SRAGACITILAP
-47 HDIEALLSDSKHQ
+47 DISHELQVLLTDSKHEF
-60 LIYENYNKSYMSGA
+60 IYENYNKTYMSGA
-74 RIIIAATDEETLNH
+74 RVIIAATDDETLNH

-96 RNIPVN
+96 LNIPVN

-107 HLCDFIFPAIVDR
+107 HLCDFIFPAIIDR

-181 RAFEGKV
+181 RAFEGQV
-188 SELMFAGNEDQAS
+188 SQLMFAGNETEATAQLQA
-201 ALLKSDLDTTA
+201 DLDSTA
-212 AAIGNSST
+212 AAISKKSDDTDSVRESDAIKNV
-220 ASETAPVTSVAKA
+220 APDESEKSLPAV
-233 MLNNDASQANA
+233 
-244 TEQHL
+244 
-249 STQSEQSAQSAQTEM
+249 

-290 ADIVYYDALV
+290 ADVVFYDALV

-309 RDADKVYVGKKR
+309 RDADKVFVGKKR
-321 SNHAVA
+321 SNHTVA
-327 QLGINELLVNSAK
+327 QLGINELLVNHAK
-340 TGRRVVR
+340 QGRRVVR

-366 RAHGVPYQV
+366 RANNVPYQV

-426 TLVFYMGLHSLP
+426 TVVFYMGLHSLA
-438 RLTEGLID
+438 RLTEGLVD
-446 AGRSADTPIA
+446 AGRSSETPIA

-470 GTLDNIVAQQAEAQ
+470 GTLATIVAKQEQAQ

-496 VSLQD
+496 VSLHH
-501 DLAWYNQKKLLDSQ
+501 DLAWYNLQNQQHSQ
-515 HNNQRNGQHTHDT
+515 NSDDI
-528 ARKARN
+528 AKN
-534 WLRGGVANTD
+534 WLREGSRGESV
-544 KAHADKNHYNHKQ
+544 KQ
-557 PTDARSTD
+557 PID

-576 LAAADDDLQELVV
+576 LATQQGDGLEQLIID
-589 S
+589 

>member
-6 LFFKLETRK
+6 LFFKLEDRK

-32 SRAGACITVLAPSID
+32 SRAGACITVLAPSIS
-47 HDIEALLSDSKHQ
+47 HEIRALLNDTKHQ
-60 LIYENYNKSYMSGA
+60 LIHENYNKTYMTDS
-74 RIIIAATDEETLNH
+74 RVIIAATDNETLNH
-88 QIHADATE
+88 QIHADATAL
-96 RNIPVN
+96 NIPVN

-161 FRSEVKA
+161 FRGEVKA

-188 SELMFAGNEDQAS
+188 SQLMFAGNENKAIAQLQA
-201 ALLKSDLDTTA
+201 DLDNTA
-212 AAIGNSST
+212 ATIT
-220 ASETAPVTSVAKA
+220 AKDET
-233 MLNNDASQANA
+233 DAL
-244 TEQHL
+244 TEPKN
-249 STQSEQSAQSAQTEM
+249 TV

-309 RDADKVYVGKKR
+309 RDADKVFVGKKR

-340 TGRRVVR
+340 EGRRVVR

-366 RAHGVPYQV
+366 RAHNIPYQV

-406 GFLKAGAPNSNF
+406 GFLKAGSTNTNF
-418 KSFLNTDE
+418 KSFLSTDE
-426 TLVFYMGLHSLP
+426 TVVFYMGLHSLP

-446 AGRSADTPIA
+446 AGRSSETPIA

-470 GTLDNIVAQQAEAQ
+470 GTLASIVELQEKNQ

-496 VSLQD
+496 VSLHH
-501 DLAWYNQKKLLDSQ
+501 DLAWYNLHNQQ
-515 HNNQRNGQHTHDT
+515 HNKNTSENDN
-528 ARKARN
+528 N
-534 WLRGGVANTD
+534 WLRGGTATTPNTTLQSS
-544 KAHADKNHYNHKQ
+544 AH
-557 PTDARSTD
+557 
-565 QQAHALSMVAN
+565 QQAHALSMIAN
-576 LAAADDDLQELVV
+576 LATENSDLEQLVIG
-589 S
+589 

>member
-6 LFFKLETRK
+6 LFFKLEGRK

-22 DVALRKADLL
+22 EVALRKADLL
-32 SRAGACITVLAPSID
+32 SRAGACITILAP
-47 HDIEALLSDSKHQ
+47 DISHELQALLTEDKHEF
-60 LIYENYNKSYMSGA
+60 IYENYNKAYMSGA
-74 RIIIAATDEETLNH
+74 RVIIAATDDETLNH

-96 RNIPVN
+96 LNIPVN

-107 HLCDFIFPAIVDR
+107 HLCDFIFPAIIDR

-147 IPQGYGKLAKLAGE
+147 IPQGYGKLAKLAGD
-161 FRSEVKA
+161 FRNEVKA

-181 RAFEGKV
+181 RAFEGQV
-188 SELMFAGNEDQAS
+188 SQLMFAGNETEATAQLQA
-201 ALLKSDLDTTA
+201 DLDRTA
-212 AAIGNSST
+212 AAIHQNSEDKNSVKEPDTNAPALAHESEKEGT
-220 ASETAPVTSVAKA
+220 AV
-233 MLNNDASQANA
+233 
-244 TEQHL
+244 
-249 STQSEQSAQSAQTEM
+249 

-290 ADIVYYDALV
+290 ADVVFYDALV

-309 RDADKVYVGKKR
+309 RDADKVFVGKKR
-321 SNHAVA
+321 SNHTVA
-327 QLGINELLVNSAK
+327 QLGINELLVNHAK
-340 TGRRVVR
+340 QGRRVVR

-366 RAHGVPYQV
+366 RANNVPYQV

-426 TLVFYMGLHSLP
+426 TVVFYMGLHSLA
-438 RLTEGLID
+438 RLTEGLVD
-446 AGRSADTPIA
+446 AGRSRETPIA

-470 GTLDNIVAQQAEAQ
+470 GTLATIVAKQEQAQ

-496 VSLQD
+496 VSLHH
-501 DLAWYNQKKLLDSQ
+501 DLAWYNLQNQQHSQ
-515 HNNQRNGQHTHDT
+515 NSDDIAN
-528 ARKARN
+528 N
-534 WLRGGVANTD
+534 WLREGSRG
-544 KAHADKNHYNHKQ
+544 KAVKQ
-557 PTDARSTD
+557 PID
-565 QQAHALSMVAN
+565 QQAHALSMVEN
-576 LAAADDDLQELVV
+576 LATHQGDGLEQLIVD
-589 S
+589 

>member
-6 LFFKLETRK
+6 LFFKLEDRK

-32 SRAGACITVLAPSID
+32 SRAGAAITILAPSIS
-47 HDIEALLSDSKHQ
+47 HELQTLLSHTKYKAKHE
-60 LIYENYNKSYMSGA
+60 LIYENYNKAYMTGA
-74 RIIIAATDEETLNH
+74 RVIIAATDDETLNH
-88 QIHADATE
+88 QIHADASE
-96 RNIPVN
+96 LNIPVN

-161 FRSEVKA
+161 FRGEVKA

-181 RAFEGKV
+181 RAFEGEV
-188 SELMFAGNEDQAS
+188 SQLMFAGNEKEAAAQLQA
-201 ALLKSDLDTTA
+201 DLD
-212 AAIGNSST
+212 NT
-220 ASETAPVTSVAKA
+220 ASDINGKNTADDTS
-233 MLNNDASQANA
+233 
-244 TEQHL
+244 TEF
-249 STQSEQSAQSAQTEM
+249 QTVKNTM

-309 RDADKVYVGKKR
+309 RDADKVFVGKKR

-340 TGRRVVR
+340 EGRRVVR

-426 TLVFYMGLHSLP
+426 TVVFYMGLHSLV
-438 RLTEGLID
+438 RLTTGLID
-446 AGRSADTPIA
+446 AGRSRDTPIA

-470 GTLDNIVAQQAEAQ
+470 GTLANIVELQEQAQ

-496 VSLQD
+496 VSLHH
-501 DLAWYNQKKLLDSQ
+501 DLAWYN
-515 HNNQRNGQHTHDT
+515 HNNQNVNDT
-528 ARKARN
+528 ASN
-534 WLRGGVANTD
+534 WLRERAATPD
-544 KAHADKNHYNHKQ
+544 KDSKQ
-557 PTDARSTD
+557 FTN

-576 LAAADDDLQELVV
+576 LAAQQEEGLEQLVIG
-589 S
+589 

>member
-6 LFFKLETRK
+6 LFFKLEGRK

-22 DVALRKADLL
+22 EVALRKADLL
-32 SRAGACITVLAPSID
+32 SRAGACITILAP
-47 HDIEALLSDSKHQ
+47 DISHELQALLTEDKHEF
-60 LIYENYNKSYMSGA
+60 IYENYNKAYMSGA
-74 RIIIAATDEETLNH
+74 RVIIAATDDETLNH

-96 RNIPVN
+96 LNIPVN

-107 HLCDFIFPAIVDR
+107 HLCDFIFPAIIDR

-147 IPQGYGKLAKLAGE
+147 IPQGYGKLAKLAGD
-161 FRSEVKA
+161 FRNEVKA

-181 RAFEGKV
+181 RAFEGQV
-188 SELMFAGNEDQAS
+188 SQLMFAGNETEATAQLQA
-201 ALLKSDLDTTA
+201 DLDRTA
-212 AAIGNSST
+212 AAIHQNSEDKNSVKEPDTNAPALAHESEKEGT
-220 ASETAPVTSVAKA
+220 AV
-233 MLNNDASQANA
+233 
-244 TEQHL
+244 
-249 STQSEQSAQSAQTEM
+249 

-290 ADIVYYDALV
+290 ADVVFYDALV

-309 RDADKVYVGKKR
+309 RDADKVFVGKKR
-321 SNHAVA
+321 SNHTVA
-327 QLGINELLVNSAK
+327 QLGINELLVNHAK
-340 TGRRVVR
+340 QGRRVVR

-366 RAHGVPYQV
+366 RANNVPYQV

-426 TLVFYMGLHSLP
+426 TVVFYMGLHSLA
-438 RLTEGLID
+438 RLTEGLVD
-446 AGRSADTPIA
+446 AGRSRETPIA

-470 GTLDNIVAQQAEAQ
+470 GTLATIVAKQEQAQ

-496 VSLQD
+496 VSLHH
-501 DLAWYNQKKLLDSQ
+501 DLAWYNLQNQQHSQ
-515 HNNQRNGQHTHDT
+515 NSDDIAN
-528 ARKARN
+528 N
-534 WLRGGVANTD
+534 WLREGSRGEAI
-544 KAHADKNHYNHKQ
+544 KQ
-557 PTDARSTD
+557 PID

-576 LAAADDDLQELVV
+576 LAMQQGDGLEQLIVD
-589 S
+589 

>member
-6 LFFKLETRK
+6 LFFKLEDRK

-32 SRAGACITVLAPSID
+32 SRAGACITILAPSISEE
-47 HDIEALLSDSKHQ
+47 IQALLNDSKHE
-60 LIYENYNKSYMSGA
+60 LIYENYHKAYMTGA
-74 RIIIAATDEETLNH
+74 RVIIAGTDDEALNH

-96 RNIPVN
+96 LNIPVN

-161 FRSEVKA
+161 FRGEVKA

-181 RAFEGKV
+181 HAFEGQV
-188 SELMFAGNEDQAS
+188 SQLMFAGNENQAK
-201 ALLKSDLDTTA
+201 AKLQADLNSTEATLTAKNTTEDNVLSN
-212 AAIGNSST
+212 GST
-220 ASETAPVTSVAKA
+220 TAPVISNEPIETPR
-233 MLNNDASQANA
+233 
-244 TEQHL
+244 TI
-249 STQSEQSAQSAQTEM
+249 

-309 RDADKVYVGKKR
+309 RDADKVFVGKKR

-340 TGRRVVR
+340 EGRRVVR

-418 KSFLNTDE
+418 KNFLNTDE
-426 TLVFYMGLHSLP
+426 TVVFYMGLHSLP
-438 RLTEGLID
+438 RLTEGLIE
-446 AGRSADTPIA
+446 AGRNSDTPIA

-470 GTLDNIVAQQAEAQ
+470 GTLETIVELQEQNQ

-496 VSLQD
+496 VALHH
-501 DLAWYNQKKLLDSQ
+501 DLAWYNLQ
-515 HNNQRNGQHTHDT
+515 NQQQNQNTIGTDD
-528 ARKARN
+528 N
-534 WLRGGVANTD
+534 WLRGGITG
-544 KAHADKNHYNHKQ
+544 KQ
-557 PTDARSTD
+557 KSEHTS
-565 QQAHALSMVAN
+565 QQAHALSMVAS
-576 LAAADDDLQELVV
+576 LAEQQDSDSLEQLVIG
-589 S
+589 

>member
-6 LFFKLETRK
+6 LFFKLEDRK

-32 SRAGACITVLAPSID
+32 SRAGARITILAPHISDEIQ
-47 HDIEALLSDSKHQ
+47 ALLSDDKHE
-60 LIYENYNKSYMSGA
+60 LLHENYNKAYMSDA
-74 RIIIAATDEETLNH
+74 RVIIAATDDETLNH

-96 RNIPVN
+96 LNIPVN

-161 FRSEVKA
+161 FRDDVKS

-181 RAFEGKV
+181 RAFEGQV
-188 SELMFAGNEDQAS
+188 SQLMFAGNENEAIAQ
-201 ALLKSDLDTTA
+201 LRSDLDKTA
-212 AAIGNSST
+212 ADISAKKIANSST
-220 ASETAPVTSVAKA
+220 ALGDEQIESVTASVISEEST
-233 MLNNDASQANA
+233 DSQ
-244 TEQHL
+244 T
-249 STQSEQSAQSAQTEM
+249 TM

-309 RDADKVYVGKKR
+309 RDADKVFVGKKR

-340 TGRRVVR
+340 KGRRVVR

-418 KSFLNTDE
+418 KNFLNTDE
-426 TLVFYMGLHSLP
+426 TVVFYMGLHSLA
-438 RLTEGLID
+438 RLTEGLIE

-470 GTLDNIVAQQAEAQ
+470 GTLETIVAKQEEEQ

-496 VSLQD
+496 VSLHH
-501 DLAWYNQKKLLDSQ
+501 DLSWYNQF
-515 HNNQRNGQHTHDT
+515 NQNRGNT
-528 ARKARN
+528 ADN
-534 WLRGGVANTD
+534 WLREGSAATNKD
-544 KAHADKNHYNHKQ
+544 EKSPA
-557 PTDARSTD
+557 S
-565 QQAHALSMVAN
+565 QQAHALSMVTN
-576 LAAADDDLQELVV
+576 LASQ
-589 S
+589 

>member
-6 LFFKLETRK
+6 LFFKLEDRK

-22 DVALRKADLL
+22 EVALRKADLL
-32 SRAGACITVLAPSID
+32 SRAGACITILAP
-47 HDIEALLSDSKHQ
+47 DISHELQALLTDSKHEF
-60 LIYENYNKSYMSGA
+60 IYENYNKTYMSGV
-74 RIIIAATDEETLNH
+74 RVIIAATDDETLNH

-96 RNIPVN
+96 LNIPVN

-107 HLCDFIFPAIVDR
+107 HLCDFIFPAIIDR

-181 RAFEGKV
+181 RAFEGQV
-188 SELMFAGNEDQAS
+188 SQLMFAGNETEATAQ
-201 ALLKSDLDTTA
+201 LKADLDSTA
-212 AAIGNSST
+212 AAISKKS
-220 ASETAPVTSVAKA
+220 
-233 MLNNDASQANA
+233 DDANA
-244 TEQHL
+244 VKETDTIASTL
-249 STQSEQSAQSAQTEM
+249 SDESEKELPAV

-290 ADIVYYDALV
+290 ADVVFYDALV

-309 RDADKVYVGKKR
+309 RDADKVFVGKKR
-321 SNHAVA
+321 SNHTVA
-327 QLGINELLVNSAK
+327 QLGINELLVTHAK
-340 TGRRVVR
+340 QGRRVVR

-366 RAHGVPYQV
+366 RAHNVPYQV

-426 TLVFYMGLHSLP
+426 TVVFYMGLHSLA
-438 RLTEGLID
+438 RLTEGLVD
-446 AGRSADTPIA
+446 AGRSSETPIA

-470 GTLDNIVAQQAEAQ
+470 GTLATIVAKQEQAQ

-496 VSLQD
+496 VSLHH
-501 DLAWYNQKKLLDSQ
+501 DLAWYNLQNQQHSQ
-515 HNNQRNGQHTHDT
+515 NSDDI
-528 ARKARN
+528 AKN
-534 WLRGGVANTD
+534 WLREGSRGEAV
-544 KAHADKNHYNHKQ
+544 KQ
-557 PTDARSTD
+557 PID

-576 LAAADDDLQELVV
+576 LATQQGDGLEQLIID
-589 S
+589 

>member
-6 LFFKLETRK
+6 LFFKLEDRK

-22 DVALRKADLL
+22 EVALRKADLL
-32 SRAGACITVLAPSID
+32 SRAGACITILAP
-47 HDIEALLSDSKHQ
+47 DISHELQALLTDSKHEF
-60 LIYENYNKSYMSGA
+60 IYENYNKTYMSGA
-74 RIIIAATDEETLNH
+74 RVIIAATDDETLNH

-96 RNIPVN
+96 LNIPVN

-107 HLCDFIFPAIVDR
+107 HLCDFIFPAIIDR

-181 RAFEGKV
+181 RAFEGQV
-188 SELMFAGNEDQAS
+188 SQLMFAGNETEATAQLQA
-201 ALLKSDLDTTA
+201 DLDSTA
-212 AAIGNSST
+212 AAISKKSDDTDSVRESDAIKNV
-220 ASETAPVTSVAKA
+220 APDESEKSLPAV
-233 MLNNDASQANA
+233 
-244 TEQHL
+244 
-249 STQSEQSAQSAQTEM
+249 

-290 ADIVYYDALV
+290 ADVVFYDALV

-309 RDADKVYVGKKR
+309 RDADKVFVGKKR
-321 SNHAVA
+321 SNHTVA
-327 QLGINELLVNSAK
+327 QLGINELLVNHAK
-340 TGRRVVR
+340 QGRRVVR

-366 RAHGVPYQV
+366 RAHNVPYQV

-426 TLVFYMGLHSLP
+426 TVVFYMGLHSLA
-438 RLTEGLID
+438 RLTEGLVD
-446 AGRSADTPIA
+446 AGRSSETPIA
-456 IVSNASMPNQQVLT
+456 IVSNASMSNQQVLT
-470 GTLDNIVAQQAEAQ
+470 GTLATIVAKQEQAQ

-496 VSLQD
+496 VSLHH
-501 DLAWYNQKKLLDSQ
+501 DLAWYNLQNQQHSQ
-515 HNNQRNGQHTHDT
+515 NSDDI
-528 ARKARN
+528 AKN
-534 WLRGGVANTD
+534 WLREGSRGEAI
-544 KAHADKNHYNHKQ
+544 KQ
-557 PTDARSTD
+557 PID
-565 QQAHALSMVAN
+565 QQAHALSMIAN
-576 LAAADDDLQELVV
+576 LATNLGDDLEQLIID
-589 S
+589 

>member
-6 LFFKLETRK
+6 LFFKLEGRQ

-22 DVALRKADLL
+22 EVALRKADLL
-32 SRAGACITVLAPSID
+32 SRAGAAITVIAP
-47 HDIEALLSDSKHQ
+47 DICDELQALLTHSGNYKKQAQHQ
-60 LIYENYNKSYMSGA
+60 LIFAEYDKSYMSGA
-74 RIIIAATDEETLNH
+74 RIIIAGTDDEALNH
-88 QIHADATE
+88 QVHADATAL
-96 RNIPVN
+96 NIPVN

-107 HLCDFIFPAIVDR
+107 SLCDFIFPAIVDR

-147 IPQGYGKLAKLAGE
+147 IPQGYGKLAKLAGD
-161 FRSEVKA
+161 FRAEVKT

-188 SELMFAGNEDQAS
+188 SELIFAGNETEANVQ
-201 ALLKSDLDTTA
+201 LQKDLDETA
-212 AAIGNSST
+212 ARIANHDGLEDIDSDNQQVVVDSIEATLSDNNNHKK
-220 ASETAPVTSVAKA
+220 SKPPV
-233 MLNNDASQANA
+233 
-244 TEQHL
+244 
-249 STQSEQSAQSAQTEM
+249 

-290 ADIVYYDALV
+290 ADIVFYDALV

-321 SNHAVA
+321 SNHTVA
-327 QLGINELLVNSAK
+327 QLGINELLVNEAK
-340 TGRRVVR
+340 QGRRVVR

-366 RAHGVPYQV
+366 RAHHIPYQV

-406 GFLKAGAPNSNF
+406 GFLKAGAPNNNF
-418 KSFLNTDE
+418 KNFLNTDE
-426 TLVFYMGLHSLP
+426 TVVFYMGLHSLE
-438 RLTEGLID
+438 RLTEGLIE
-446 AGRSADTPIA
+446 AGRSSETPIA

-470 GTLDNIVAQQAEAQ
+470 GTLATITELQQRNQ

-496 VSLQD
+496 VALHH
-501 DLAWYNQKKLLDSQ
+501 DLAWYKL
-515 HNNQRNGQHTHDT
+515 NNQQQNQSLESTEE
-528 ARKARN
+528 N
-534 WLRGGVANTD
+534 WLRGGTA
-544 KAHADKNHYNHKQ
+544 
-557 PTDARSTD
+557 STPRD
-565 QQAHALSMVAN
+565 LVINDGGSSQQQAHALSIIAT
-576 LAAADDDLQELVV
+576 LADAQGDSLEQLVID
-589 S
+589 

>member
-6 LFFKLETRK
+6 LFFKLEDRK

-32 SRAGACITVLAPSID
+32 SRAGACITVLAPTIMAE
-47 HDIEALLSDSKHQ
+47 IQALLSDSKHQ
-60 LIYENYNKSYMSGA
+60 LIYENYHKTYMTGA
-74 RIIIAATDEETLNH
+74 RVIIAATDDETLNH

-96 RNIPVN
+96 INIPVN

-107 HLCDFIFPAIVDR
+107 PLCDFIFPAIVDR

-147 IPQGYGKLAKLAGE
+147 IPQGYGKLAKLAGD
-161 FRSEVKA
+161 FRAEVKS

-181 RAFEGKV
+181 RAFEGQV
-188 SELMFAGNEDQAS
+188 SELMFAGNETQA
-201 ALLKSDLDTTA
+201 AAQLQADLDDTA
-212 AAIGNSST
+212 AKIDRTSNADTQIPQTAISVTDSKDQPQQHPEHSA
-220 ASETAPVTSVAKA
+220 AS
-233 MLNNDASQANA
+233 
-244 TEQHL
+244 
-249 STQSEQSAQSAQTEM
+249 SEQTPI

-309 RDADKVYVGKKR
+309 RDADKVFVGKKR

-340 TGRRVVR
+340 EGRRVVR

-426 TLVFYMGLHSLP
+426 TVVFYMGLHSLA
-438 RLTEGLID
+438 RLTEGLIE
-446 AGRSADTPIA
+446 AGRNADTPIA
-456 IVSNASMPNQQVLT
+456 IISNASMPNQQVLT
-470 GTLDNIVAQQAEAQ
+470 GTLATIVAQQEKEQ

-496 VSLQD
+496 VALHH
-501 DLAWYNQKKLLDSQ
+501 DLAWYNLQNQQ
-515 HNNQRNGQHTHDT
+515 HNQNVSDT
-528 ARKARN
+528 ANN
-534 WLRGGVANTD
+534 WLRGGTAATP
-544 KAHADKNHYNHKQ
+544 KETSLQ
-557 PTDARSTD
+557 

-576 LAAADDDLQELVV
+576 LATQQEDGLEKLVID
-589 S
+589 

>member
-6 LFFKLETRK
+6 LFFKLEDRK

-32 SRAGACITVLAPSID
+32 SRAGACITVLAPSISAE
-47 HDIEALLSDSKHQ
+47 IQALLGDSKHE
-60 LIYENYNKSYMSGA
+60 LIYENYNKKYMTGS
-74 RIIIAATDEETLNH
+74 RVIIAGTDDETLNH
-88 QIHADATE
+88 QIHADASE
-96 RNIPVN
+96 LNIPVN

-161 FRSEVKA
+161 FRAEVKT

-181 RAFEGKV
+181 RAFEGQV
-188 SELMFAGNEDQAS
+188 SQLMFAGNENEAAAQLQA
-201 ALLKSDLDTTA
+201 DLNNTA
-212 AAIGNSST
+212 ATIAAKNAADDNVMST
-220 ASETAPVTSVAKA
+220 VSKSASTSAPVMADELTEVQ
-233 MLNNDASQANA
+233 NNI
-244 TEQHL
+244 
-249 STQSEQSAQSAQTEM
+249 

-309 RDADKVYVGKKR
+309 RDADKVFVGKKR

-340 TGRRVVR
+340 EGRRVVR

-406 GFLKAGAPNSNF
+406 GFLKAGAPNNNF
-418 KSFLNTDE
+418 KNFLDTDE
-426 TLVFYMGLHSLP
+426 TVVFYMGLHSLP

-470 GTLDNIVAQQAEAQ
+470 GTLANIVELQEQNQ

-496 VSLQD
+496 VALHH
-501 DLAWYNQKKLLDSQ
+501 DLAWYNL
-515 HNNQRNGQHTHDT
+515 HNKSVSDT
-528 ARKARN
+528 ADN
-534 WLRGGVANTD
+534 WLRSGTAATPKDKVVA
-544 KAHADKNHYNHKQ
+544 
-557 PTDARSTD
+557 
-565 QQAHALSMVAN
+565 QQAHALSMIAN
-576 LAAADDDLQELVV
+576 LAEQNDSLEQLVIG
-589 S
+589 

>member
-6 LFFKLETRK
+6 LFFKLDNRK

-32 SRAGACITVLAPSID
+32 SRAGAAITIVAPSICD
-47 HDIEALLSDSKHQ
+47 ELHALLSDEKHT
-60 LIYENYNKSYMSGA
+60 LIYENYNKKYMQGA
-74 RIIIAATDEETLNH
+74 RVIIAGTDDEALNH
-88 QIHADATE
+88 QIHADATAL
-96 RNIPVN
+96 NIPVN

-161 FRSEVKA
+161 FRAEVKH

-188 SELMFAGNEDQAS
+188 SELIFAGNETEANAQ
-201 ALLKSDLDTTA
+201 LQQDLNETA
-212 AAIGNSST
+212 AEIADQNHSNSEDSDNQQAFIDT
-220 ASETAPVTSVAKA
+220 SEVAVSNSDSKNKTPV
-233 MLNNDASQANA
+233 
-244 TEQHL
+244 
-249 STQSEQSAQSAQTEM
+249 

-290 ADIVYYDALV
+290 ADIVFYDALV

-327 QLGINELLVNSAK
+327 QLGINELLVTEAK
-340 TGRRVVR
+340 KGRRVVR

-406 GFLKAGAPNSNF
+406 GFLKAGAPNEKFEN
-418 KSFLNTDE
+418 LLDTDE
-426 TLVFYMGLHSLP
+426 TVVFYMGLHSLE
-438 RLTEGLID
+438 RLTEGLIE
-446 AGRSADTPIA
+446 AGRSSETPIA

-470 GTLDNIVAQQAEAQ
+470 GTLASIVERQEQAQ

-496 VSLQD
+496 VALHH
-501 DLAWYNQKKLLDSQ
+501 DLAWYNLNLQQ
-515 HNNQRNGQHTHDT
+515 HEQSLANTES
-528 ARKARN
+528 N
-534 WLRGGVANTD
+534 WLRGGTATTPKGQAVG
-544 KAHADKNHYNHKQ
+544 
-557 PTDARSTD
+557 
-565 QQAHALSMVAN
+565 QQAHALSMIAT
-576 LAAADDDLQELVV
+576 LSESKEDSLEQLVIG
-589 S
+589 